1 MFPYVSYIN
10 DIRNIMKG
18 SERLAQVG
26 FSTPRMARALPE
38 LSMPGTVMVRLLRI
52 SQFGLGNY
60 FEPVFRSMGL
70 TENTFHV
77 LCLLVAD
84 ESGSASPGAL
94 SEMVGTSR
102 ANMTRL
108 LEELCDDGYIA
119 RTIDP
124 RDARRHVITI
134 TAEGRAK
141 ALEAAPLLQ
150 EPIENA
156 FSDLSAEEFA
166 VLERVLRKL
175 IVSLDKSPRSLRIA
189 A

>member
-1 MFPYVSYIN
+1 
-10 DIRNIMKG
+10 MKG
-18 SERLAQVG
+18 SERLAQVAV
-26 FSTPRMARALPE
+26 STPLMGRALPE

-52 SQFGLGNY
+52 TQFGLGNY
-60 FEPVFRSMGL
+60 FEPVFRTMGL

-77 LCLLVAD
+77 LCLLVAN
-84 ESGSASPGAL
+84 ESGSASPGEL

-108 LEELCDDGYIA
+108 LEELIEDGYVV

-134 TAEGRAK
+134 TPEGRAK
-141 ALEAAPLLQ
+141 ALDTAPQLR

-156 FSDLSAEEFA
+156 FSDLSDEEFA
-166 VLERVLRKL
+166 LLERVLRKL
-175 IVSLDKSPRSLRIA
+175 IVSLDKSPRSLRMA